1 MSHAQITH
9 RRAVRRTDDYT
20 PHTPKVNIVT
30 EPLPLPLSPTAVLI
44 RVHAVT
50 LNYRDANIANGGNP
64 WPVLPHGIL
73 GNDAAGEVIAVG
85 EKVKTLAVGDRAAPI
100 TDTEQITERATKRSW
115 LAADEDGVMADY
127 IVYDESVLCKL
138 PAYLDWVQA
147 SMIPCAGVTAWSA
160 LKGMRIGQTVLV
172 QGTGGV
178 SMFALKLALAA
189 GLRVILTSSSDA
201 KLQAIKEKYSG
212 SAILAV
218 NYKNT
223 PEWDEEVLNLTGGVG
238 VDLVVENGGTGSLV
252 KSMRCTRRGGVVSQV
267 GYLGKQDPSEL
278 RELVPTLIDRRIN
291 LRGINAGSKLDM
303 EDFCEALSASQ
314 TLLDDLIDKVFPFEQ
329 AEEAVEYVWQG
340 KQVGKVVLRL

>member
-44 RVHAVT
+44 RVHAVA

-73 GNDAAGEVIAVG
+73 GNDAAGEVIATG

-138 PAYLDWVQA
+138 PVYLDWVQA

-160 LKGMRIGQTVLV
+160 LKGMRIGQTILV

-201 KLQAIKEKYSG
+201 KLQAIKEKYAG

-223 PEWDEEVLNLTGGVG
+223 PD
-238 VDLVVENGGTGSLV
+238 
-252 KSMRCTRRGGVVSQV
+252 MRCTRRGGVVSQV